1 LAIEPDIEDQRA
13 TIQQLV
19 AYVGLDNVKD
29 IWSVTI
35 GNSLKAKHYVLLL
48 QNFAHLC
55 SCLTIIRQGI
65 VCRHYFQVM
74 LATSD
79 AKFHIRLIPSRWYQK
94 ASDMTN
100 PPFLVADKFATQ
112 ENNHPPVPPVVYLY
126 QFDKKKDFMEQ
137 GLKTLEQKIIYGK
150 LHGIYKQA
158 LRKAL
163 DTKSQSQ
170 RLIELLEDFVNSR
183 DTDESEDGSSSGS
196 NKENRPTIFRLQ
208 NPKIHRRKGRPAG
221 TKRFKSSHEQI
232 RKETNQRKCKKC
244 GGAGHYQKNCKSV

>member
-13 TIQQLV
+13 TIKQLV

-79 AKFHIRLIPSRWYQK
+79 AKFHIRLIPSR
-94 ASDMTN
+94 
-100 PPFLVADKFATQ
+100 
-112 ENNHPPVPPVVYLY
+112 
-126 QFDKKKDFMEQ
+126 
-137 GLKTLEQKIIYGK
+137 
-150 LHGIYKQA
+150 
-158 LRKAL
+158 
-163 DTKSQSQ
+163 
-170 RLIELLEDFVNSR
+170 
-183 DTDESEDGSSSGS
+183 
-196 NKENRPTIFRLQ
+196 
-208 NPKIHRRKGRPAG
+208 
-221 TKRFKSSHEQI
+221 
-232 RKETNQRKCKKC
+232 
-244 GGAGHYQKNCKSV
+244 